1 MTLADYGANDPAANF
16 AYDLFRSSSGDNVAT
31 SVRDIT
37 GTQDI
42 AGSVI
47 DLSDFN
53 VPPGSPIYVHP
64 LFSNDSSGVIA
75 AGSDPKHLR
84 TERAA
89 RYFASGLSNANFP
102 LAAGAMNFF
111 RNAFT
116 RTPAPNSLARE
127 ISMSRWLADSSAT

>member
-1 MTLADYGANDPAANF
+1 MPADYGANNPAANF
-16 AYDLFRSSSGDNVAT
+16 AYDPFRSSSGDNLAT
-31 SVRDIT
+31 SIRDVT
-37 GTQDI
+37 GTQAI

-47 DLSDFN
+47 DLSNFI
-53 VPPGSPIYVHP
+53 VPLGSPIYGHS
-64 LFSNDSSGVIA
+64 LFSNDASGVIA

-84 TERAA
+84 PERAA